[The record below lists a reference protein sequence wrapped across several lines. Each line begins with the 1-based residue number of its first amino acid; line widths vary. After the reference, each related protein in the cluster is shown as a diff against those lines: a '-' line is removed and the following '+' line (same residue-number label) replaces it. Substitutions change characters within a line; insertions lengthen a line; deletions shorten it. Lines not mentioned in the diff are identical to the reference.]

1 MFWKGQLQS
10 SCQERDLTWMWIH
23 VLLWKCNV
31 SVMTR
36 VELFIEIHINVKG
49 LQRLLSAVGRRRAL
63 TDRFGRAAAAQL
75 QEDPSVS
82 FLLSLL
88 LLIFLHQCNCA
99 LRSSIPSREKHLLMG
114 LLVFTEANR
123 GIYALQLYF
132 FHCKLYL
139 VKKFIRSLHISSH

>member
-1 MFWKGQLQS
+1 MFCCES
-10 SCQERDLTWMWIH
+10 
-23 VLLWKCNV
+23 V
-31 SVMTR
+31 SVITR

-75 QEDPSVS
+75 QEDPSVC

-99 LRSSIPSREKHLLMG
+99 LRSFSSFQRKAPFNGAVGFH
-114 LLVFTEANR
+114 R
-123 GIYALQLYF
+123 G
-132 FHCKLYL
+132 
-139 VKKFIRSLHISSH
+139 